1 MLTRVGNQILLRTKL
16 HRPSATADQVDRPR
30 LKDRLDSSLDRPL
43 ILVAAP
49 AGFGKS
55 TLLSAWLEGLTTG
68 RGGVTPPLPA
78 AWLSLDESDNDLSV
92 FLVYFL
98 AAMQSIFPDALSE
111 TTALVS
117 GLNFPPVPV
126 IANSLSNELDG
137 LERDFVLVLDDYHT
151 IREQSIHELLSMLL
165 QHPPKGMRLVITTRE
180 DPPLPLGALRARATG
195 SLKFGAMICA
205 SRRLRSPHSWSGRW
219 GRPWPRMRWPC
230 WPRKRKVGPLRCAW
244 RH

>member
-1 MLTRVGNQILLRTKL
+1 MITRVGNQILLRTKL

-92 FLVYFL
+92 FLAYFL
-98 AAMQSIFPDALSE
+98 AAMQSIFPGALSE

-117 GLNFPPVPV
+117 GLNFPPVTV

-151 IREQSIHELLSMLL
+151 IREQSIHDLLTMLVAAPAEGHAPGDH
-165 QHPPKGMRLVITTRE
+165 HPGGSAAAPR
-180 DPPLPLGALRARATG
+180 RAA
-195 SLKFGAMICA
+195 CA
-205 SRRLRSPHSWSGRW
+205 QPGR
-219 GRPWPRMRWPC
+219 
-230 WPRKRKVGPLRCAW
+230 
-244 RH
+244 